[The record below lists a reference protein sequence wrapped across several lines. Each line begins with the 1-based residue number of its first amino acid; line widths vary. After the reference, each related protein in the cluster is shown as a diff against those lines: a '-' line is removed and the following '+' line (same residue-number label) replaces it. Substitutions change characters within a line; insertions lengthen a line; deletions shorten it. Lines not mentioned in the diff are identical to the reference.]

1 MIKLTTLNNAIY
13 FHIIDEKELNDIYIS
28 YTQMYNLIINENTTI
43 TIKKAIQPDND
54 KNYKPRNEVIAKIFK
69 NNKTY
74 KIKVG
79 IGKDFKPI
87 ENINDIEKSWE
98 TTLENFNDIKNFV
111 AQDFEKY
118 EEYEAL
124 RKQLKQKQA
133 TNNKIKNIEDF

>member
-43 TIKKAIQPDND
+43 TIKKAIPKEND
-54 KNYKPRNEVIAKIFK
+54 KKYNPRPETIAKIYK
-69 NNKTY
+69 DKKDY
-74 KIKVG
+74 KIKIG
-79 IGKDFKPI
+79 IGKEYKPI
-87 ENINDIEKSWE
+87 ESINDIAISWE